1 MSTPTLLE
9 YTVTPKA
16 EGNWI
21 FSNDDE
27 PVKLKLAEGDIAV
40 LTYKIEPDTA
50 GWSFAE
56 NGTFFTEAQDNFNYN
71 LTSTLKDEFTVE
83 VKIEALNVANTLSE
97 NDIKALSANP
107 DARVVTLV
115 ENNNSNI
122 EFRLVAKKNSEN
134 GVVRYFSQDPRVIID
149 EPDAPV

>member
-40 LTYKIEPDTA
+40 LTYKLVTDEA

-71 LTSTLKDEFTVE
+71 LTSELEGKHTVKVE
-83 VKIEALNVANTLSE
+83 IEALNVANTLSE
-97 NDIKALSANP
+97 SDIKALSDNP
-107 DARVVTLV
+107 DARVATLV

-149 EPDAPV
+149 DPDVPS

>member
-134 GVVRYFSQDPRVIID
+134 GVVRYLSQDPRVIID
-149 EPDAPV
+149 NPDGPG

>member
-149 EPDAPV
+149 NPDGPG